1 MATTVGGFHYNAPVQ
16 LVERS
21 HPAPAILRV
30 RVDRLTMLIA
40 AHARGNSLSK
50 GKLAELWNNLAQD
63 WLDLSQPAQA
73 QAAAGRALWIADE
86 ILDEEAAVRALVI
99 QAQAWICSGSYPE
112 ALSTLQR
119 AQRFS
124 ATNPG
129 IPAQM
134 ATLHARLNEW
144 PQAEYAARLALRL
157 DPNRT
162 DCLNVLALAAAESG
176 DVLASI
182 EILNKL
188 LLIDRNCAA
197 ALANRARLGLIT
209 GDDAQAFADASR
221 AASIEPCVPA
231 HWNNRGIAY
240 ARLGHTDAALAD
252 FGPRHQPRRPLQPR
266 ISQSRNPQLGTR
278 TPTRRHRRH
287 PRRLRTRPRLPRP
300 PRQRRPA
307 PRRPPPPLARHP
319 RLPRT
324 RQLVF

>member
-1 MATTVGGFHYNAPVQ
+1 MGTTVGGFHYNAPVQ

-50 GKLAELWNNLAQD
+50 SKLAELWNNLAQD

-86 ILDEEAAVRALVI
+86 IFDEEAAVRALVI
-99 QAQAWICSGSYPE
+99 QAQAWICSGAYPE

-119 AQRFS
+119 AQRLS

-162 DCLNVLALAAAESG
+162 DCLNILALAAAESG

-182 EILNKL
+182 DILNKL

-197 ALANRARLGLIT
+197 ALANRARLCLIT

-252 FGPRHQPRRPLQPR
+252 FGRAIDLDARYSPAFLNRGIL
-266 ISQSRNPQLGTR
+266 NWELG
-278 TPTRRHRRH
+278 
-287 PRRLRTRPRLPRP
+287 
-300 PRQRRPA
+300 RQRAAIADTLDACELDPHFHA
-307 PRRPPPPLARHP
+307 LLVSGNPPLGVP
-319 RLPRT
+319 LPLWLAT
-324 RQLVF
+324 RAYHEHAS